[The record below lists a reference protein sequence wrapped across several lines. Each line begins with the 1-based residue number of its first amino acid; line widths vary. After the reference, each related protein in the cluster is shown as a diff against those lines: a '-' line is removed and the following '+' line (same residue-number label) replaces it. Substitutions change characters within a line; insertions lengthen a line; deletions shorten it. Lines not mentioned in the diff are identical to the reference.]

1 MIADFYEKEPK
12 ITFLLFKFYY
22 ILLLFINIIKIINEL
37 LCISKLLYFINNLL
51 FIFRKNELVSFN
63 VIICTYVQFSLFC

>member
-37 LCISKLLYFINNLL
+37 LCINYCIS
-51 FIFRKNELVSFN
+51 
-63 VIICTYVQFSLFC
+63 